1 MLTKGHVSRTERA
14 GNHFVRDVVG
24 YRMTEFKCNEDIREE
39 LGIADV
45 KTAIKSA
52 NINVDNIWKNV

>member
-39 LGIADV
+39 LGIRDIS
-45 KTAIKSA
+45 TIKKGTTKRR
-52 NINVDNIWKNV
+52 D